1 MLCYLGCIQPQKPLT
16 QCYQSSFGSQT
27 AETLANL
34 ANLKTSWKNMEVSES
49 HGMKAGEETTHT
61 YGDIYSERIQA
72 ELLNLQSETELLFAR
87 LQALSRSQ
95 PAAVG

>member
-1 MLCYLGCIQPQKPLT
+1 
-16 QCYQSSFGSQT
+16 
-27 AETLANL
+27 
-34 ANLKTSWKNMEVSES
+34 MEVSES
-49 HGMKAGEETTHT
+49 HGMKVGDWAQAETKHALPGVPRM
-61 YGDIYSERIQA
+61 YSDIYSERVQA